1 MILEIKNYPDPV
13 LKRRVS
19 EEVKEITSEIKELA
33 SDMTETMKSREGVGI
48 AAPQVGELKRL
59 IVVQTDGFDG
69 LTTRKEPVV
78 FVNPEIITKSKEQ
91 EIMEEGCLCL
101 PGLFLKIKR
110 AKEAEIEALD
120 INGNKI
126 RMKIKGF
133 PARIFQHDIDHLD
146 GILIIDKVG
155 FWQRLRLKWR

>member
-1 MILEIKNYPDPV
+1 MILEIKNYPNPV
-13 LKRRVS
+13 LKKKS
-19 EEVKEITSEIKELA
+19 EEVKEITPEIKELA
-33 SDMTETMKSREGVGI
+33 SDMTETIRSREGVGI
-48 AAPQVGELKRL
+48 AAPQVGLLKRL
-59 IVVQTDGFDG
+59 IVVQMEKGP
-69 LTTRKEPVV
+69 EA
-78 FVNPEIITKSKEQ
+78 FVNPEILRKSKEQ

-126 RMKIKGF
+126 RIKTGGLL
-133 PARIFQHDIDHLD
+133 ARIFQHEIDHLD

-155 FWQRLRLKWR
+155 FWQKLKIKKTLKKSKS

>member
-1 MILEIKNYPDPV
+1 MIIEIKNYPNPV
-13 LKRRVS
+13 LKRKS
-19 EEVKEITSEIKELA
+19 EEVKEITPEIKELA
-33 SDMTETMKSREGVGI
+33 SDMMETMKSREGVGI
-48 AAPQVGELKRL
+48 AAPQVGLLKRL
-59 IVVQTDGFDG
+59 IVVQMEKGP
-69 LTTRKEPVV
+69 EA
-78 FVNPEIITKSKEQ
+78 FVNPEIIRKSKEQ
-91 EIMEEGCLCL
+91 ETMEEGCLCL

-133 PARIFQHDIDHLD
+133 PARIFQHEVDHLD